1 MSRNYFLIYYLNILT
16 TIYEAYIKTSTAM
29 GVVPSI
35 HIENETPF
43 PLSVALMIVAL
54 SSAIFHFAR
63 SACKKER

>member
-1 MSRNYFLIYYLNILT
+1 LT